1 MSFLTIINRF
11 ARKLP
16 PSRSKVRIGRALTLV
31 AAALGAD
38 PISISTLND
47 GSVLRFDL
55 RDRTQ
60 AGAFWTGDYEPDY
73 LQVLEKLAQ
82 VAGGVVYDIGAN
94 VGLVAIPLA
103 RRLGDGGTVIC
114 FEPVFENFARLE
126 QNASLNHLD
135 ARHLSVYQVA
145 LGPADATADIA
156 MEADYGSSTGNA
168 VLLTAGRERPAHS
181 TRVTTIQMRRL
192 DSLIEEEQLPL
203 PNIIKL
209 DVEGAEVGVLAG
221 ARHALDL
228 ARPIILGEF
237 NANLMPLFGH
247 SFIDAARLLPEDYRI
262 FSFASADV
270 LVERTPF
277 AGLGDVLLVPRERVP
292 GLPLAIAA

>member
-1 MSFLTIINRF
+1 VSSLTTVNRF

-16 PSRSKVRIGRALTLV
+16 PSRTKVRIGRALTLV
-31 AAALGAD
+31 ATALGAD
-38 PISISTLND
+38 PISVATLND

-60 AGAFWTGDYEPDY
+60 AGAFWNGDYESDY
-73 LQVLEKLAQ
+73 LDVLEKLVH

-114 FEPVFENFARLE
+114 FEPVFENFARLQ

-135 ARHLSVYQVA
+135 AHRLSVYQVA
-145 LGPADATADIA
+145 LGSADATADIA
-156 MEADYGSSTGNA
+156 TEADYGASTGNA
-168 VLLTAGRERPAHS
+168 VLLTAGWERPARS
-181 TRVTTIQMRRL
+181 TRVTTIHMRRL
-192 DSLIEEEQLPL
+192 DGLIEEEHLPL

-209 DVEGAEVGVLAG
+209 DVEGSEVGVLAG

-237 NANLMPLFGH
+237 NSNLMPRFGH
-247 SFIDAARLLPEDYRI
+247 SFIEAARLLPEDYRI
-262 FSFASADV
+262 FSFASADL

-277 AGLGDVLLVPRERVP
+277 SGLGDVLLVPRERIA
-292 GLPLAIAA
+292 GLPFAIAA